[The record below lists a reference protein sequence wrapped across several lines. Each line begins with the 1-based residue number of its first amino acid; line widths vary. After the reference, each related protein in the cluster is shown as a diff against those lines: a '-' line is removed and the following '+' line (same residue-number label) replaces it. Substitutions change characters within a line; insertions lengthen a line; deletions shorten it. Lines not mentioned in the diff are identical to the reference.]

1 MIETSKSRTDAPV
14 QPYLFTPSRDALVP
28 ATVLL
33 GSYIVLDQHH
43 SLFSMLPVCFNF
55 PFLSLQPLNLQM
67 SLLGLLEILGT
78 AVSCFFGFPVL
89 FLQQNKT
96 KQNTHI
102 HNYFTCVFC
111 LVGLFSSGATRGF
124 TCILT

>member
-1 MIETSKSRTDAPV
+1 MIETSKSRIDAPV
-14 QPYLFTPSRDALVP
+14 QPYLFTPSRDALVS

-89 FLQQNKT
+89 FLQKNKT
-96 KQNTHI
+96 HTYTI
-102 HNYFTCVFC
+102 ILLVFSAL
-111 LVGLFSSGATRGF
+111 LVFFLLEQLGVLLAF
-124 TCILT
+124 